1 MYSTLH
7 CIALRTVRH
16 TDTSSLL
23 SVWTREAGRLTLAM
37 PASNSREAR
46 RRRALTTPLAT
57 FECVCRMQPA
67 RDILQVR
74 DLVPSAGTLAYDSNP
89 AKGMVALFLAEALDL
104 LLRRTDAD
112 PALSDFLFDA
122 VQAFAAPLTPVAT
135 ANFHLIFLFHLATP
149 LGVGPDTSGWQP
161 GTIFDLR
168 DATFRA
174 TPPMHSDYLTPVEA
188 AFTATLARTTFA
200 NMHHLALS
208 HTQRNAILDAILRYY
223 ALHLAPLT
231 TLKSLHILRNF

>member
-16 TDTSSLL
+16 TDTTSLL
-23 SVWTREAGRLTLAM
+23 SVWSREAGRLTLAM

-57 FECVCRMQPA
+57 FECVGRMQTG
-67 RDILQVR
+67 REILQVR
-74 DLVPSAGTLAYDSNP
+74 DLAPSPGTLAYDSNP
-89 AKGMVALFLAEALDL
+89 SKSMVAMFLAEALDL
-104 LLRRTDAD
+104 LLRRSEAD
-112 PALSDFLFDA
+112 GTLSDFLFEA
-122 VQAFAAPLTPVAT
+122 ISAFASPLPPVAI
-135 ANFHLIFLFHLATP
+135 ANFHIVFLFHLAEP

-168 DATFRA
+168 DATFRP
-174 TPPMHSDYLTPVEA
+174 TPPMHSDYLSPLEA
-188 AFTATLARTTFA
+188 AFAATLARVNFA

-208 HTQRNAILDAILRYY
+208 HRQRNAILDTILRYY

-231 TLKSLHILRNF
+231 TLKSLQVLRNF